1 MAFYASIQTST
12 ALRFINGN
20 CFALTCSRKDFNCFR
35 DKTNAFLSST
45 MSVIRFGFVFLSEGP
60 NMLPASLLSSN
71 LKQEK

>member
-1 MAFYASIQTST
+1 
-12 ALRFINGN
+12 
-20 CFALTCSRKDFNCFR
+20 
-35 DKTNAFLSST
+35 